1 MWPNTPLVRSNHG
14 CSTVDSCEHCNLKR
28 RFPSTIYPVTVESE
42 LVTRSRITF
51 LSCRRSISNCEILKK
66 TLIEMRFDG
75 STLTIKTGRITC
87 LALIS
92 IVLTSCN
99 HPSGP
104 QATEVKRPTKQA
116 VLVPAAQFNS

>member
-1 MWPNTPLVRSNHG
+1 MRTLQSEAKIPFDNIS
-14 CSTVDSCEHCNLKR
+14 
-28 RFPSTIYPVTVESE
+28 VTVESE
-42 LVTRSRITF
+42 LVTR
-51 LSCRRSISNCEILKK
+51 SCRRSISNCEILKK

-104 QATEVKRPTKQA
+104 QVTEVKRPTKQA
-116 VLVPAAQFNS
+116 VLVPPAQFNSSAAILCT